1 MLRQCV
7 GLSIMTSCAP
17 RPAIAWYGES
27 ARRRI
32 SLTLA
37 RAGNLL
43 GTTLTLQPGES
54 ARVEPSRYARTS
66 GGVSASWPAQKG
78 QGSSKF
84 DLIVGAVALGL
95 LLRSLAMM
103 THRSTTGSFL
113 NSDMDVLVAS
123 RKYHIQNI
131 RCIAAESDF
140 CKISQLLSS
149 SRPGPG
155 ADCRSFT
162 VGCLRAQAHFSVP
175 RDMCLQSPAGWASRA
190 VSAGNPW
197 RRNKFRK
204 SLCGWHRA
212 GYAGPSEIAFRVRQK
227 NSAVL
232 H

>member
-1 MLRQCV
+1 M
-7 GLSIMTSCAP
+7 
-17 RPAIAWYGES
+17 
-27 ARRRI
+27 
-32 SLTLA
+32 LA
-37 RAGNLL
+37 RAGNLF
-43 GTTLTLQPGES
+43 GTTLTLQPGEF

-78 QGSSKF
+78 QGSPKF

-123 RKYHIQNI
+123 RNI
-131 RCIAAESDF
+131 TSRIYAVLLPRDDL

-149 SRPGPG
+149 SRPWPG

-175 RDMCLQSPAGWASRA
+175 RDMRLQSRAGWPSRA

-197 RRNKFRK
+197 RRNRFRK

>member
-27 ARRRI
+27 ARRGI

-37 RAGNLL
+37 RAGNLF

-113 NSDMDVLVAS
+113 NSDMDVLLAS

-131 RCIAAESDF
+131 RCTAAE
-140 CKISQLLSS
+140 
-149 SRPGPG
+149 R
-155 ADCRSFT
+155 
-162 VGCLRAQAHFSVP
+162 
-175 RDMCLQSPAGWASRA
+175 
-190 VSAGNPW
+190 
-197 RRNKFRK
+197 
-204 SLCGWHRA
+204 
-212 GYAGPSEIAFRVRQK
+212 
-227 NSAVL
+227 
-232 H
+232 